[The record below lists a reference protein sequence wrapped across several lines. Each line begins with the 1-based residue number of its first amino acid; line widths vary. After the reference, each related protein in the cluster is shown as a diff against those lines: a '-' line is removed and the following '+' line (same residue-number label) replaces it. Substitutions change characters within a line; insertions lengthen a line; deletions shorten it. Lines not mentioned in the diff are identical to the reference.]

1 MSFIEVLKFY
11 NVNANIFF
19 QKFSQNFKPKMN
31 LDKFNKYRLYF
42 INFLSDVYINLLNK
56 IRNYKNFLII
66 KY

>member
-11 NVNANIFF
+11 NVNANIYF

-42 INFLSDVYINLLNK
+42 INFLSDVYIIFIN
-56 IRNYKNFLII
+56 
-66 KY
+66 

>member
-19 QKFSQNFKPKMN
+19 KKFSQNFKPKMN

-56 IRNYKNFLII
+56 IRNYQNFLII

>member
-19 QKFSQNFKPKMN
+19 KKFSENFKPKMT

-56 IRNYKNFLII
+56 IRNYQNFLII

>member
-11 NVNANIFF
+11 NVNSNIFF
-19 QKFSQNFKPKMN
+19 KKFSQNFKPKMN

-56 IRNYKNFLII
+56 IRNYQNFLII

>member
-19 QKFSQNFKPKMN
+19 KKFSENFKPKMT

-42 INFLSDVYINLLNK
+42 INLLLKVNNNNL
-56 IRNYKNFLII
+56 
-66 KY
+66 